1 MMKNRDL
8 IPTII
13 DLQYSS
19 DHYELYLKYQSAR
32 HTGGG
37 MDQDSR
43 EQYRHFLLQSNVKTQ
58 LIEFKKDDKL
68 AIVSIVDSLLEGLSS
83 VYTFFDPSEP
93 TLSLGT
99 YSILWQIDYCIK
111 LGMPYLYLGYWIK
124 NSRKMS
130 YKTGFAPVEG
140 LISGRWVQLDGR
152 GSPL

>member
-1 MMKNRDL
+1 
-8 IPTII
+8 
-13 DLQYSS
+13 
-19 DHYELYLKYQSAR
+19 
-32 HTGGG
+32 

-68 AIVSIVDSLLEGLSS
+68 AIVSIVDSLSEGLSS

-99 YSILWQIDYCIK
+99 YSILWQIEYCIR
-111 LGMPYLYLGYWIK
+111 LGIPYLYLGYWIK
-124 NSRKMS
+124 NSKKMS
-130 YKTGFAPVEG
+130 YKTEFAPVEG

-152 GSPL
+152 GSPV